1 MYPVVTITLYLGTK
15 KWDGPRCLKDMLAD
29 TDEAVLSY
37 VSDYNIN
44 LVDPREIQDFSK
56 FKTELKQLLEVLQ
69 STSDKTKMHDLLQR
83 DPAFRQLDKETVAAI
98 NMFAGTNLEIDEKAK
113 VIDMCKA
120 WEDAITEGKIAG
132 RAEGIIEMGKEYNVP
147 KEKIIINLQSKLN
160 ISQQQAQE
168 YYEQYSSG
176 VLV

>member
-1 MYPVVTITLYLGTK
+1 MFIRNIQIDYAAFDNRK
-15 KWDGPRCLKDMLAD
+15 EFLK
-29 TDEAVLSY
+29 
-37 VSDYNIN
+37 
-44 LVDPREIQDFSK
+44 
-56 FKTELKQLLEVLQ
+56 
-69 STSDKTKMHDLLQR
+69 
-83 DPAFRQLDKETVAAI
+83 
-98 NMFAGTNLEIDEKAK
+98 DEKAK